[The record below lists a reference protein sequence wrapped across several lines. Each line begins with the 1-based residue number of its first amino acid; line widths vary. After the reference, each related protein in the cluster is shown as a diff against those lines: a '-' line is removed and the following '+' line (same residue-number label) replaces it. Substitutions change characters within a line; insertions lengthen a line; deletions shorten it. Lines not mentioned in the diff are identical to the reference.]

1 MNSKTFSE
9 INTEFTLP
17 KDSYLNSASQTLCP
31 TVVLDTFVKYANN
44 YDAHDEYELVR
55 GKVQKLINCR
65 KDTEVVF
72 THGNNHSLNLLAH
85 GICKRW
91 NINDCVIV
99 PESEHHANLI
109 VWQKL
114 SAMYNFRFETVNV
127 IKDGSLD
134 LGHLHDILDGCEGK
148 ILYSMSHISNSIGFV
163 QPVKEIFAKV
173 KEYDGITVLDA
184 SLSISRVKID
194 VQDMDI
200 DFLTFTS
207 HKFFSPTSVGI
218 LYGKHKLLEKLE
230 SIIWGDANSDLVPW
244 KLEVGKPNICGVMAL
259 GSAIDWFMSYDIEDI
274 TVHDKLMNANMQMM
288 LNELE
293 FVKVFHP
300 GYYKGGLI
308 SFNVEGQYAV
318 DVGDYLRKEGIIA
331 KAGFLNARP
340 IVEEKFVNGV
350 VRVSWSHYNTKDDI
364 ELLRVALIKAYQ

>member
-9 INTEFTLP
+9 IKNDFSLP
-17 KDSYLNSASQTLCP
+17 QEAYFNSASQTLCP

-44 YDAHDEYELVR
+44 YNAHAEYEQVR
-55 GKVQKLINCR
+55 GKVQKLINCK
-65 KDTEVVF
+65 KDNEVVF

-85 GICKRW
+85 GICKKWGVR
-91 NINDCVIV
+91 DCVIV

-114 SAMYNFRFETVNV
+114 SDMYGFRFETVNV

-134 LGHLHDILDGCEGK
+134 LGHLVDLLDSCEGK
-148 ILYSMSHISNSIGFV
+148 ILYSTSHISNSIGFV
-163 QPVKEIFAKV
+163 QPIKSIFAKV

-184 SLSISRVKID
+184 SLSISREKID

-207 HKFFSPTSVGI
+207 HKFFSPTGVGI

-230 SIIWGDANSDLVPW
+230 SIIWGDANSEYIPW

-259 GSAIDWFMSYDIEDI
+259 GSAIDWFMSYDLEDI
-274 TVHDKLMNANMQMM
+274 HVHDKLMNANLQMM
-288 LNELE
+288 LNELP

-308 SFNVEGQYAV
+308 SFNVQGHYAV
-318 DVGDYLRKEGIIA
+318 DVGDYLQKEGIVA

-350 VRVSWSHYNTKDDI
+350 VRISWSHYNTKDDI
-364 ELLRVALIKAYQ
+364 ERLRVALAKAYQ

>member
-9 INTEFTLP
+9 IKADFSLP
-17 KDSYLNSASQTLCP
+17 QEVYFNSASQTLCP
-31 TVVLDTFVKYANN
+31 TVVLETFVKYANN
-44 YDAHDEYELVR
+44 YDAHADYELVR

-65 KDTEVVF
+65 KDSEVVF

-85 GICKRW
+85 GICKNWGVR
-91 NINDCVIV
+91 DCVIV

-114 SAMYNFRFETVNV
+114 SDMYDFRFETVNV

-134 LGHLHDILDGCEGK
+134 LGHLDDILDSCEGK

-163 QPVKEIFAKV
+163 QPVKAIFARV

-184 SLSISRVKID
+184 SLSISREKID

-230 SIIWGDANSDLVPW
+230 SIIWGDANSEFVPW
-244 KLEVGKPNICGVMAL
+244 KLEVGKPNIGGVIAL
-259 GSAIDWFMSYDIEDI
+259 GTAIDWFTQYDIEDI
-274 TVHDKLMNANMQMM
+274 YVHDKLMNANLQMM

-300 GYYKGGLI
+300 GYYKGGVI
-308 SFNVEGQYAV
+308 SFNVEGHYAV
-318 DVGDYLRKEGIIA
+318 DVGDYLKKGGIVA
-331 KAGFLNARP
+331 KSGFLNARP

-350 VRVSWSHYNTKDDI
+350 VRISWSHYNTKDDI
-364 ELLRVALIKAYQ
+364 EQLRIALTKAYR